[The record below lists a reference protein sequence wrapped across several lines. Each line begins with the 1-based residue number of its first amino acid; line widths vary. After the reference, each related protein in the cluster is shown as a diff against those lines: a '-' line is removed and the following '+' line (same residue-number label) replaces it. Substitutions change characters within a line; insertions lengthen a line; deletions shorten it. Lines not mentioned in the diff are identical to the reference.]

1 MGSAL
6 HARGWRFL
14 VWLCIDTCG
23 AGRERKR
30 KMIKTDILVVGSG
43 CAALYFAL
51 QIPKDRKVLLITK
64 ADCESSDSFL
74 AQGGICM
81 LRDESDYQSYY
92 EDTMRAGHNENDPVS
107 VDIMIRSS
115 QDVIRDLIACGVRFA
130 KDENGALAFTREGAH
145 SSKRILFHEDI
156 TGKEITSHLLEA
168 VRRLPN
174 VKIMEYTSMLDII
187 TDSASDA
194 GTAGK
199 KSRALQSGFSGGRKV
214 CRGAVLRFRD
224 GSLGMVQA
232 DYTVLAT
239 GGIGGLFRHSTN
251 FRQLTGDAVA
261 VALKHGVETEH
272 VNYIQ
277 VHPTTFYSGQEEDR
291 SFLISE
297 SVRGEGAKLYGKDM
311 KRFTNELLPRDL
323 LTIEILKQMKK
334 DGTKYVWEDLRTIPH
349 EELVRHFPNIIRH
362 CAEKGYDVTKECIP
376 VVPAQHYFMGGVK
389 VNHESRTSMPRL
401 YAVGECACNGVHGRN
416 RLASNS
422 LLEALV
428 FAKRAAWDMLN
439 GYQEEHS
446 PMPKTALSGYRDAD
460 ALEKD
465 YAAMIRNKIEA
476 EGGPS
481 STRIAY
487 RSKFTEEGAAQAV

>member
-1 MGSAL
+1 MQLFICA
-6 HARGWRFL
+6 
-14 VWLCIDTCG
+14 CG
-23 AGRERKR
+23 DGRERKR
-30 KMIKTDILVVGSG
+30 KMIKTDILIVGSG

-51 QIPKDRKVLLITK
+51 QIPKDKKVLLITK
-64 ADCESSDSFL
+64 ADFESSDSFL

-168 VRRLPN
+168 VKRLPN
-174 VKIMEYTSMLDII
+174 VTMMEYTSMLDIV
-187 TDSASDA
+187 TDSVSDA
-194 GTAGK
+194 EEAGG
-199 KSRALQSGFSGGRKV
+199 KSQTLQSGFSSRRQV

-224 GSLGMVQA
+224 GSLGTVQA
-232 DYTVLAT
+232 DYTVFAT

-297 SVRGEGAKLYGKDM
+297 SVRGEGAKLYGKDR

-334 DGTKYVWEDLRTIPH
+334 DGTKFVWEDLRTIPH
-349 EELVRHFPNIIRH
+349 EELIRHFPNIIRH
-362 CAEKGYDVTKECIP
+362 CAENGYDVTKECIP

-401 YAVGECACNGVHGRN
+401 YAIGECACNGVHGRN

-428 FAKRAAWDMLN
+428 FAKRAAVDMLEN
-439 GYQEEHS
+439 YQAEEL
-446 PMPKTALSGYRDAD
+446 PMPLPDLSGYRDAD